1 MLVNSPT
8 LCNPDHDLSQGLSLR
23 CFILSSEL
31 QGAVSFVDVTL
42 EDNISCSDVFKI
54 YPLGYLI

>member
-1 MLVNSPT
+1 MLVNSLT

-23 CFILSSEL
+23 CFLLTSEL

-42 EDNISCSDVFKI
+42 EDNISCSDLFRI
-54 YPLGYLI
+54 CPLGYSI